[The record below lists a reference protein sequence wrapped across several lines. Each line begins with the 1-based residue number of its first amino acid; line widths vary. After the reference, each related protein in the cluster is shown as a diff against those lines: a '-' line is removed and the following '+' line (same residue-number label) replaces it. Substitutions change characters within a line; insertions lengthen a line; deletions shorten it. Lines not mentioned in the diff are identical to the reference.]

1 MALITSRRFAPLF
14 WCQFFSVLND
24 NFLKNALVFLIA
36 FKVGESQELIQL
48 TAAVLMIPF
57 FFLSGLGGEIA
68 DRYDKA
74 IVAQRLKLFEIAV
87 AGFAALGFIFHSLIL
102 SFFALFLFGV
112 IGALFSPIKYGALP
126 DYLKREELPAGNAM
140 VEGGTFI
147 GIVLGGIIAGVFA
160 KDANHFLGFSVMMI
174 GIAVAAWLTT
184 TWMRKTGEAAPSLRI
199 DKNIFRSTFGLLRDL
214 RTDRRLW
221 WGGHVTS
228 WFWAV
233 GAVVVALLMPLVEI
247 LGGVPQVFT
256 AYLTI
261 FAVAIGIGSALA
273 AWLAHGR
280 IILLPAVM
288 GGVIISL
295 FAIDLGIATLF
306 LMPETTFATV
316 EKTVGS
322 AFSTGQKMGL
332 FPVLATLKQISSTYF
347 DINLSGISIS
357 NLFLASIGDVF
368 STLLGWRIAVDLCG
382 LAIGGGLF
390 IVPVFAAVQAWAA
403 PERRARVVAGV
414 NVLNAGYI
422 VVGSLIAA
430 ALQKMVGISGLFL
443 IMGGATFVVAI
454 IVGFT
459 MPSSA
464 MRDLLSILFR
474 SIYRLKVHGAENF
487 AKAGPNTVIA
497 VNHVSFLDAALAVS
511 LLNEDPIFAIDYK
524 IAQRWWV
531 KPFLRF
537 VRAMPLDPT
546 KPMATRTL
554 INAVKTGETL
564 IIFPEGRLT
573 VTGSLMKVYD
583 GAGLIAD
590 KSDATIVPVRIDG
603 LEATPFSLLSRKQVR
618 RRWFPKVTVTVLE
631 PVKLTV
637 SPELKGKR
645 RRQAAGAALYSVMS
659 DLVFQTTSTDR
670 TVFEAAVEAA
680 KIHGRN
686 RIATEDALTGKL
698 SYKRLLAGAAV
709 LGRKFMT
716 LAKDHKTVGV
726 MLPNSNA
733 AAVTFFGLVSAGYVP
748 AMINFTAGVGN
759 ILSAYKAAKTTMI
772 ITARGF
778 IEKAKLGALVEQLA
792 QHVEVV
798 YLEDIRATVTLPDKL
813 RGLWQANEPLA
824 ERKADDPAAILFTSG
839 SEGTPKGVV
848 LSRRN
853 MLANAAQA
861 MARIDF
867 GRADKL
873 FNVLPVFHSFGLT
886 VGLVLPVISGVHVFL
901 YPSPLHYRIV
911 PELVYDSNATIM
923 FGTDTFLAG
932 YARMAHAYDFRSL
945 RYVLAGAEAVKAS
958 TRWTYLEKFGLRIL
972 EGYGVTET
980 APVLALNTPMFNRF
994 GTVGRIMP
1002 GMEARLEP
1010 VPGVTEGGRLF
1021 VRGPNVM
1028 LGYLRA
1034 ENPGVIEPPADGWHD
1049 TGDIVTIDANGFV
1062 TIKGRA
1068 KRFAKI
1074 GGEMVSLAA
1083 IETLAAELWPGL
1095 LSAVGTVPDMRKGE
1109 KLVLLTQKRDATRRE
1124 FQAFARSKGASELM
1138 IPAEVIV
1145 EENIPVLGSGKLDF
1159 ASVQKRVTEHM
1170 ARKQESQAV
1179 E

>member
-1 MALITSRRFAPLF
+1 
-14 WCQFFSVLND
+14 
-24 NFLKNALVFLIA
+24 
-36 FKVGESQELIQL
+36 
-48 TAAVLMIPF
+48 
-57 FFLSGLGGEIA
+57 
-68 DRYDKA
+68 
-74 IVAQRLKLFEIAV
+74 
-87 AGFAALGFIFHSLIL
+87 
-102 SFFALFLFGV
+102 
-112 IGALFSPIKYGALP
+112 
-126 DYLKREELPAGNAM
+126 
-140 VEGGTFI
+140 
-147 GIVLGGIIAGVFA
+147 
-160 KDANHFLGFSVMMI
+160 
-174 GIAVAAWLTT
+174 
-184 TWMRKTGEAAPSLRI
+184 
-199 DKNIFRSTFGLLRDL
+199 
-214 RTDRRLW
+214 
-221 WGGHVTS
+221 
-228 WFWAV
+228 
-233 GAVVVALLMPLVEI
+233 
-247 LGGVPQVFT
+247 
-256 AYLTI
+256 
-261 FAVAIGIGSALA
+261 
-273 AWLAHGR
+273 
-280 IILLPAVM
+280 
-288 GGVIISL
+288 
-295 FAIDLGIATLF
+295 
-306 LMPETTFATV
+306 
-316 EKTVGS
+316 
-322 AFSTGQKMGL
+322 
-332 FPVLATLKQISSTYF
+332 
-347 DINLSGISIS
+347 
-357 NLFLASIGDVF
+357 
-368 STLLGWRIAVDLCG
+368 
-382 LAIGGGLF
+382 
-390 IVPVFAAVQAWAA
+390 
-403 PERRARVVAGV
+403 
-414 NVLNAGYI
+414 
-422 VVGSLIAA
+422 
-430 ALQKMVGISGLFL
+430 
-443 IMGGATFVVAI
+443 
-454 IVGFT
+454 
-459 MPSSA
+459 
-464 MRDLLSILFR
+464 
-474 SIYRLKVHGAENF
+474 
-487 AKAGPNTVIA
+487 
-497 VNHVSFLDAALAVS
+497 
-511 LLNEDPIFAIDYK
+511 
-524 IAQRWWV
+524 
-531 KPFLRF
+531 
-537 VRAMPLDPT
+537 
-546 KPMATRTL
+546 
-554 INAVKTGETL
+554 
-564 IIFPEGRLT
+564 
-573 VTGSLMKVYD
+573 
-583 GAGLIAD
+583 
-590 KSDATIVPVRIDG
+590 
-603 LEATPFSLLSRKQVR
+603 
-618 RRWFPKVTVTVLE
+618 
-631 PVKLTV
+631 
-637 SPELKGKR
+637 
-645 RRQAAGAALYSVMS
+645 
-659 DLVFQTTSTDR
+659 
-670 TVFEAAVEAA
+670 
-680 KIHGRN
+680 
-686 RIATEDALTGKL
+686 
-698 SYKRLLAGAAV
+698 
-709 LGRKFMT
+709 
-716 LAKDHKTVGV
+716 
-726 MLPNSNA
+726 
-733 AAVTFFGLVSAGYVP
+733 
-748 AMINFTAGVGN
+748 
-759 ILSAYKAAKTTMI
+759 MI

-798 YLEDIRATVTLPDKL
+798 YLEDIRATVTLADKL

-824 ERKADDPAAILFTSG
+824 ESKADDPAAILFTSG

-848 LSRRN
+848 LSHHN